1 MMRSAQPHGYTMG
14 YVSDPFRIEELANLS
29 PEGAA
34 TPAHGVIVG
43 RKVAFYDANA
53 KLVYV
58 EVSAG
63 RKYDLKTRKLVE

>member
-1 MMRSAQPHGYTMG
+1 MG

-34 TPAHGVIVG
+34 TPAHGVTVG

-53 KLVYV
+53 KLVDGKDYV